1 MMYHMLPLV
10 DYEATS
16 AGFCLFNF
24 PQDNQSSLQMLSS
37 NVLPLAEPGP
47 AIILAEL
54 GKEWAQATLEVM
66 SAPFLS
72 RQCFVAPSPP
82 SRQYCREMIFLSR
95 VVPVRGDRD
104 YPSLLQHWQNK
115 ITRTNLGWV
124 IITQEWMALL
134 DIGPLCLSREVIVLL
149 LLSCCDGINDQ
160 DKTIILL
167 PLSYTSHHPK
177 KEKSLLLLKARNN
190 I

>member
-1 MMYHMLPLV
+1 MKSWMLMQVGSLKIRLKINQFHICILPHIIWNTAHTSSGSVIWFLWIWFNLSNGRNMMYHMLPLV

-24 PQDNQSSLQMLSS
+24 PQDNQSWLQMLSS

-72 RQCFVAPSPP
+72 RQCFVAPITAITPILPGNDLSIP
-82 SRQYCREMIFLSR
+82 SCSGAGWPRL
-95 VVPVRGDRD
+95 
-104 YPSLLQHWQNK
+104 PSAAPTLAK
-115 ITRTNLGWV
+115 
-124 IITQEWMALL
+124 
-134 DIGPLCLSREVIVLL
+134 
-149 LLSCCDGINDQ
+149 
-160 DKTIILL
+160 
-167 PLSYTSHHPK
+167 
-177 KEKSLLLLKARNN
+177 
-190 I
+190 